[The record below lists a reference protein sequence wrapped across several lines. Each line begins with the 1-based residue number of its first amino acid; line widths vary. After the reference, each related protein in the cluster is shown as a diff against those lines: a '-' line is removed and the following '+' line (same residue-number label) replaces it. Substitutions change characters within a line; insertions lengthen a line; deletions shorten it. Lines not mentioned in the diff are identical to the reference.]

1 MAGDLDQTTQATM
14 NMTSRLDPKLVV
26 SLHHGMWPNF
36 TKEMIKL
43 LLVHYTT
50 HREQSTLYTLHLFSF
65 VWFCDCL
72 LRWAP

>member
-14 NMTSRLDPKLVV
+14 NMTSRLDPKLVA

-43 LLVHYTT
+43 LLVHYT
-50 HREQSTLYTLHLFSF
+50 HIGNNPRFTLHLFSF